1 MQKPLSRADYRNMTD
16 YSTPPTPPT
25 AALGPRRLHRS
36 TKERMIGGVAGGL
49 AEYLNVDPTAV
60 RIGFVAASLL
70 LGGLGGPVLYALA
83 WAILPEDG
91 KDSRLLRDFL

>member
-1 MQKPLSRADYRNMTD
+1 MTD
-16 YSTPPTPPT
+16 YSTPPTPPA

-49 AEYLNVDPTAV
+49 AEYLDVDPTAV

-91 KDSRLLRDFL
+91 KEGHVL

>member
-1 MQKPLSRADYRNMTD
+1 
-16 YSTPPTPPT
+16 
-25 AALGPRRLHRS
+25 
-36 TKERMIGGVAGGL
+36 MIGGVAGGL
-49 AEYLNVDPTAV
+49 AVYLDVDPTAV

-91 KDSRLLRDFL
+91 RESNLL